1 MYILKQVTTL
11 CAPLRFDKLVC
22 RLWLLTIYS
31 GVIYVSPLYLLV
43 FNQGEEGTSWY
54 IIQKGSVNVV
64 IYGKVSVCM
73 NAFVLLH
80 AYVSFCDNWALF
92 NCSASS
98 DAISCVTKGLKCAA
112 DRLCMEQTSIV
123 CPVGLGN
130 TSGGVWQTLLS
141 SPWLITMIK
150 WLKGIVR
157 IHNFTP
163 HVDLQPLYRQMNSTW
178 SCAVLHIDLMW
189 TYTHALC
196 THTDEYGWFTRPERW
211 FFFSRLR
218 MTSKLFVSDF
228 MFIYAP
234 IHASVCVCVCV
245 CVCVLGCRVHAP
257 WGWWLWEVG
266 PGYRFTSCSLHR
278 PERR

>member
-1 MYILKQVTTL
+1 M
-11 CAPLRFDKLVC
+11 
-22 RLWLLTIYS
+22 
-31 GVIYVSPLYLLV
+31 

-64 IYGKVSVCM
+64 IYGKVCVCVCVCI
-73 NAFVLLH
+73 NAFILLH

-98 DAISCVTKGLKCAA
+98 DAISCVSKGLKCAA
-112 DRLCMEQTSIV
+112 DHDCKEQTSIV

-163 HVDLQPLYRQMNSTW
+163 HMDFTITVQADEVDMLVRVPTHWSHMNIHTCTLHSHGQVQMIHPS
-178 SCAVLHIDLMW
+178 
-189 TYTHALC
+189 
-196 THTDEYGWFTRPERW
+196 PERW
-211 FFFSRLR
+211 FFLQGLEWLVNCLCLYLFLR
-218 MTSKLFVSDF
+218 PF
-228 MFIYAP
+228 MR
-234 IHASVCVCVCV
+234 VCMCVF
-245 CVCVLGCRVHAP
+245 LGCRVHTP
-257 WGWWLWEVG
+257 WGWRLWEAG
-266 PGYRFTSCSLHR
+266 PGYRFTSCSLHC
-278 PERR
+278 PERG